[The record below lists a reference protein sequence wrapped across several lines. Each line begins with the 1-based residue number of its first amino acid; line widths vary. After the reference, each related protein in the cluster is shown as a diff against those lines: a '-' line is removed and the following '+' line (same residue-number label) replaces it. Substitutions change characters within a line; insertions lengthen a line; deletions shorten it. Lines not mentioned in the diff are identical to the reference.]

1 MMPDKRQVT
10 EKDIR
15 DEAGKGSNETDQAT
29 YKGIKRSLDKL
40 HRAGM
45 IRSFGIGVWGRVD

>member
-1 MMPDKRQVT
+1 MAMMQNKKTISDK
-10 EKDIR
+10 EIR
-15 DEAGKGSNETDQAT
+15 DAFGPETQAT